1 MLDQLEFL
9 KTKKRELKLSHRY
22 EIEINKPLGNVTELY
37 GNRDFLSKWQRGLLS
52 SEQVESKDGLL
63 KYNLTFDLGRR
74 KMKITETIIRN
85 KLPEHFDELF
95 EMKGVHHSVKNSF
108 YSSGM
113 QSTRWIC
120 EVEFQFSGL
129 KNLIARF
136 MRSGFERQTLMLMH
150 NFKAFA
156 EKR

>member
-1 MLDQLEFL
+1 M
-9 KTKKRELKLSHRY
+9 KLAYRY
-22 EIEINKPLGNVTELY
+22 EIEINKPLGKVTELY
-37 GNRDFLSKWQRGLLS
+37 CNRHLLTKWQLGLLS
-52 SEQVESKDGLL
+52 SEQAETKDGRM

-74 KMKITETIIRN
+74 KMKMTEMIVRN
-85 KLPEHFDELF
+85 ELPEHYDQIF

-108 YSSGM
+108 YSNGA
-113 QSTRWIC
+113 QSTRWVS

-150 NFKAFA
+150 SFKAFV